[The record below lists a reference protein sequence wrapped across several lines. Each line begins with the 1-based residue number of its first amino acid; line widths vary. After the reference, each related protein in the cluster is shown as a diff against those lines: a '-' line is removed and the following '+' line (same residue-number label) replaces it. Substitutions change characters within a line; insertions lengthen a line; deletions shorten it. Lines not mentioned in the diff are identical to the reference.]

1 MIKETIKYIDFDGV
15 EREED
20 FYFNIRKDELLRF
33 EAKRKGGLEKV
44 LHKIMQEQ
52 DTAKVY
58 ALFEEIIELAYG
70 EKSLDG
76 KYHEKSKKKFKRFKS
91 TEAYSELIFKLI
103 KNEGEYASKFING
116 CLPSDMQDEMGRAL
130 PQDHKSKTD

>member
-1 MIKETIKYIDFDGV
+1 MIKETIKYRDFDGT

-20 FYFNIRKDELLRF
+20 FYFNIKKDELLRF
-33 EAKRKGGLEKV
+33 ESKRKGGLEKV
-44 LHKIMQEQ
+44 LHRIMQEQ
-52 DTAKVY
+52 DVSKVY
-58 ALFEEIIELAYG
+58 TLFEEIIELAYG

-91 TEAYSELIFKLI
+91 TEAYSELILKLI